1 MRTIMSLPA
10 MNCLILEINES
21 AAFVKDADPLLY
33 HRSEMKKILIAAAAF
48 LLLFPL
54 SAEGDAS
61 FMNEK
66 PEVRIQ
72 NVLKKLRK
80 GEPVTVI
87 TLGGSITTGF
97 ASNPITEN
105 SWAAL
110 TGKWFKDKAAAT
122 GSILHY
128 MNEGVSG
135 TDSAF
140 AAVRVK
146 DHVTA
151 YHPDLVI
158 LEFAMNDQW
167 LGPEVRRRTYEGV
180 IRQIMDGTDCAIL
193 ALFVNERNPP
203 FPGQQYEQQPVCEYY
218 HIPFVSWKDC
228 VVADNK
234 NTDWSRF
241 FDGEETIHPNNAGH
255 ASIANYITAELESYY
270 DTLPADDAVPVPVK
284 QLREALTDTGFQ
296 FVMYYSMDDIVPE
309 TDTGWQR
316 GSPVHPE
323 WVQHGHV
330 KQGWQTDNPDAA
342 MTFKVT
348 GSSIGI
354 TYCESDQFRNADAW
368 VTKPDGTDSPHVM
381 LECCNS
387 IRNGYLGWAYREIVS
402 GKKVETYTL
411 HVAIKK
417 RGKPGTFANI
427 TGIVAAGKTGLDK

>member
-1 MRTIMSLPA
+1 MSLRA
-10 MNCLILEINES
+10 VNCLILGINES
-21 AAFVKDADPLLY
+21 ASSVKNAFELLC
-33 HRSEMKKILIAAAAF
+33 HRSEMRKILIAAAAC

-61 FMNEK
+61 FMNEQ

-72 NVLKKLRK
+72 NAFAKLRR
-80 GEPVTVI
+80 GERLTVI

-97 ASNPITEN
+97 AANPITEN

-110 TGKWFKDKAAAT
+110 TGRWFKEKALST
-122 GSILHY
+122 GSDLHY

-151 YHPDLVI
+151 YNPDLVI

-167 LGPEVRRRTYEGV
+167 LDSKVRRRTYEGV

-228 VVADNK
+228 VMADNK
-234 NTDWSRF
+234 NTDWNSF

-255 ASIANYITAELESYY
+255 ASIAEYITAKLESYY
-270 DTLPADDAVPVPVK
+270 DMLPADGAVPVPVK
-284 QLREALTDTGFQ
+284 QLPKALTDTGFQ
-296 FVMYYSMDDIVPE
+296 YVTYYSMDDIVPE
-309 TDTGWQR
+309 TNTGWQR

-323 WVQHGHV
+323 WVQHGQV
-330 KQGWQTDNPDAA
+330 KQGWQTDNPDAV
-342 MTFKVT
+342 MTFKIT

-368 VTKPDGTDSPHVM
+368 VTKPDGSDSPHVM

-402 GKKVETYTL
+402 GTNVETYTL
-411 HVAIKK
+411 HVAMKK
-417 RGKPGTFANI
+417 RGKAGSFANI
-427 TGIVAAGKTGLDK
+427 TGIAAAGKTGLEK

>member
-1 MRTIMSLPA
+1 MSLRA
-10 MNCLILEINES
+10 VNCLILGINES
-21 AAFVKDADPLLY
+21 VSFLRDLFELFY
-33 HRSEMKKILIAAAAF
+33 HRSEMKNILIAAAVC

-54 SAEGDAS
+54 SAEGAAS

-66 PEVRIQ
+66 QEVRIPYA
-72 NVLKKLRK
+72 LAKLRR
-80 GEPVTVI
+80 GEPLTVI

-110 TGKWFKDKAAAT
+110 TGRWFKEKALST
-122 GSILHY
+122 GSCLHY

-151 YHPDLVI
+151 YNPDLVI

-167 LGPEVRRRTYEGV
+167 LDPKVRRRTYEGV

-203 FPGQQYEQQPVCEYY
+203 FPGQQYEQQPVCGYY

-228 VVADNK
+228 VMSDNK
-234 NTDWSRF
+234 NTDWNRF
-241 FDGEETIHPNNAGH
+241 FDGNEAVHPNNAGH
-255 ASIANYITAELESYY
+255 ESIAEYVIAKLESYY
-270 DTLPADDAVPVPVK
+270 DALPADDSVPVPVK
-284 QLREALTDTGFQ
+284 QLPKALSDTGFQ
-296 FVMYYSMDDIVPE
+296 YVTYYSMDDIVPE
-309 TDTGWQR
+309 TNTGWQS
-316 GSPVHPE
+316 GSPVHSE

-330 KQGWQTDNPDAA
+330 KQGWQTGNPGAV
-342 MTFKVT
+342 MTFKVA

-368 VTKPDGTDSPHVM
+368 VTKPDGTDSPHIM
-381 LECCNS
+381 LACCSS
-387 IRNGYLGWAYREIVS
+387 IRNGYLGWAYREIVN
-402 GKKVETYTL
+402 GPKVETYTL
-411 HVAIKK
+411 HVAVKK
-417 RGKPGTFANI
+417 RGKAGSFANI
-427 TGIVAAGKTGLDK
+427 TGIAAAGKTGLEK